1 VSQAPKPDG
10 RKGRKNPGSHFAKL
24 SQTPEGRAQLA
35 EWRARRKTVPKRPFG
50 AKAGY
55 TKQMRLKVWAFAHAQ
70 GLKLLKTM
78 EAKGYVLPKD
88 QYAREAIETVAA
100 VMNLEDI
107 SPKDRLA
114 AARTLLDFTMAKPA
128 NETNLN
134 VKKAEDF
141 LLDLANEVKD
151 SE

>member
-1 VSQAPKPDG
+1 
-10 RKGRKNPGSHFAKL
+10 
-24 SQTPEGRAQLA
+24 
-35 EWRARRKTVPKRPFG
+35 
-50 AKAGY
+50 
-55 TKQMRLKVWAFAHAQ
+55 MRQKVWAYAHAQ

-78 EAKGYVLPKD
+78 EEKGYVLPKD

-100 VMNLEDI
+100 VMHLEDI

-114 AARTLLDFTMAKPA
+114 AARTLLDFTLAKPA
-128 NETNLN
+128 SETTVN

-151 SE
+151 DE

>member
-1 VSQAPKPDG
+1 
-10 RKGRKNPGSHFAKL
+10 
-24 SQTPEGRAQLA
+24 
-35 EWRARRKTVPKRPFG
+35 
-50 AKAGY
+50 
-55 TKQMRLKVWAFAHAQ
+55 MRQKVWAYAHTQ

-78 EAKGYVLPKD
+78 EEKGYVLPKD

-100 VMNLEDI
+100 VMHLSDI
-107 SPKDRLA
+107 SPKDKLA

-141 LLDLANEVKD
+141 LLDLVDEVKD
-151 SE
+151 AE